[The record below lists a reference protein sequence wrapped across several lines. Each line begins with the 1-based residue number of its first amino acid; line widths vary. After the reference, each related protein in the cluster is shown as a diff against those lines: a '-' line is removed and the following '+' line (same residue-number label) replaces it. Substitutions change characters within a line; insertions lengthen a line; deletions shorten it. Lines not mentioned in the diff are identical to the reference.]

1 MQIINS
7 YLQQIEEKVNQANQ
21 LYQDTN
27 PATFSQN
34 QALAKAEYLK
44 QAKNLMTIAE
54 KTQDNP
60 EFVQA
65 IKCKIQI
72 LIDLTKRCK
81 VDKNAPVPVAM
92 P

>member
-1 MQIINS
+1 MQLINS
-7 YLQQIEEKVNQANQ
+7 YLQQIEEKVNKANQ

-54 KTQDNP
+54 KT
-60 EFVQA
+60 
-65 IKCKIQI
+65 
-72 LIDLTKRCK
+72 
-81 VDKNAPVPVAM
+81 
-92 P
+92 